1 VPGQW
6 EEVLQG
12 LRRDGIKA
20 SSIKRG
26 MSGKTVEMEEW
37 GWSGKLNVLLLENS
51 HILKGA
57 YLFMATNYK
66 GINLKITI

>member
-1 VPGQW
+1 
-6 EEVLQG
+6 
-12 LRRDGIKA
+12 
-20 SSIKRG
+20 